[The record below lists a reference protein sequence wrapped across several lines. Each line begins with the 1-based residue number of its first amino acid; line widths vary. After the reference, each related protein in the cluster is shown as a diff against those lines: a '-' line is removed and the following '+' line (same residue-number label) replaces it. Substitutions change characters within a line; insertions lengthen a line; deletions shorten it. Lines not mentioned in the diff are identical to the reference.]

1 MFRRSALRFA
11 QLQAYVFSDD
21 LVFWKDIFWNVLD
34 WSQNIYLE
42 CLSRGW
48 ESPMGISRLVFRWL
62 IRFHSYHKV
71 YSLRLLAVEM
81 ILTITSSQCEWQASV
96 PVFNWSLARVS
107 WKQIEKKISK
117 AFSALFSFFFFHVTS
132 HQDLMLLVL
141 NRWTSGWIAV
151 IFSRWFSAWQLA
163 EVTR

>member
-21 LVFWKDIFWNVLD
+21 LVFWKDIFLNALD

-48 ESPMGISRLVFRWL
+48 ESPMGISRLVFCWL

-71 YSLRLLAVEM
+71 YSLRLLTAVEM

-107 WKQIEKKISK
+107 WKQIEKKMSE
-117 AFSALFSFFFFHVTS
+117 SLQCPFFFLFFDVTS

-151 IFSRWFSAWQLA
+151 IMIFFHDS
-163 EVTR
+163 

>member
-1 MFRRSALRFA
+1 MFQRSALRFA

-21 LVFWKDIFWNVLD
+21 LVFWKDIFSNVLD
-34 WSQNIYLE
+34 WSQNVYLE

-48 ESPMGISRLVFRWL
+48 ESPMGVSRLVFRWL

-71 YSLRLLAVEM
+71 YSLRLLTAVEM
-81 ILTITSSQCEWQASV
+81 ILTITSSQCEWQEVSV
-96 PVFNWSLARVS
+96 PVFNWSQLKTN
-107 WKQIEKKISK
+107 WKIKCQKPSVP
-117 AFSALFSFFFFHVTS
+117 FFLSFFDVTS

-151 IFSRWFSAWQLA
+151 IFSRLSSSMTASWSY
-163 EVTR
+163 

>member
-21 LVFWKDIFWNVLD
+21 LVFWKDIFLNVLD

-48 ESPMGISRLVFRWL
+48 ESPMGISRWVFRWL

-81 ILTITSSQCEWQASV
+81 ILTIASSQCEWQASV

-107 WKQIEKKISK
+107 WKQIEKKYQKPSVP
-117 AFSALFSFFFFHVTS
+117 FFLSFFDVTS

-151 IFSRWFSAWQLA
+151 IFSRWSSAWQLA
-163 EVTR
+163 EVTS